1 MNFNHRLDFLEIVLK
16 NRPTKGEDVAILDIR
31 DLTKRYRNGTLAND
45 RLSLALEPGEIYG
58 LLGPNGAGKT
68 TLVRQVLGL
77 LKPTAG
83 SITLDGADLVADPG
97 FARAN
102 IGFLP
107 QGQFDLQA
115 VHVDELIYLIGK
127 LRGLSSQEARSRTEE
142 LIERLELG
150 PFRKT
155 QVHAA
160 SGGVRR
166 LTGFAT
172 AIVARARLLV
182 LDEPTNDIDPVRRQL
197 LWSMIAELGAEGS
210 TVLLVTHNLAEAE
223 RVIHRLAIIDQ
234 GRILK
239 EGSPASLRTVVTD
252 RLRLEITAAGPYQ
265 PHPALVADG
274 GPDMWF
280 LDERDLP
287 AVSHWLTGLRED
299 GVVLDFRI
307 GPPTLDDIY
316 AVTVNG
322 RVPEAVA

>member
-1 MNFNHRLDFLEIVLK
+1 MIFKERLDFLQVILK
-16 NRPTKGEDVAILDIR
+16 NKPTKGDDMAILDIR

-45 RLSLALEPGEIYG
+45 RISLALEPGEIYG

-77 LKPTAG
+77 LKPTGG
-83 SITLDGADLVADPG
+83 SITLDGVDLVANPG
-97 FARAN
+97 YARAN

-107 QGQFDLQA
+107 QGQFDMQA

-127 LRGLSSQEARSRTEE
+127 LRGLSAREARSRTEE

-150 PFRKT
+150 PFRST

-166 LTGFAT
+166 LAGFAT
-172 AIVARARLLV
+172 AVIARARLLV

-197 LWSMIAELGAEGS
+197 LWSMIAELGSQGS

-252 RLRLEITAAGPYQ
+252 RLRLEITATGAYQ
-265 PHPALVADG
+265 PHPALIADG
-274 GPDMWF
+274 GPDTWF

-287 AVSHWLTGLRED
+287 AVSHRLAERREE

-307 GPPTLDDIY
+307 GPPSLDDIY
-316 AVTVNG
+316 AVTVNN
-322 RVPEAVA
+322 RQPEAVA